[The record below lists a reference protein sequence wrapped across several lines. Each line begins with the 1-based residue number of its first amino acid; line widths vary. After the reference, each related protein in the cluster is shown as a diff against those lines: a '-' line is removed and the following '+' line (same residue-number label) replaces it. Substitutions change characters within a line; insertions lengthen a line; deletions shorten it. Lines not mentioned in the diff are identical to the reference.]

1 MEKIEEIAKDIRKI
15 IYKIAHYAGGGHMGA
30 SFSMADI
37 ISVLYFDNVLRY
49 DASNPEWEDRD
60 KFILSKG
67 HACYAL
73 YAVLAKAGYFP
84 EEELWHVGKPG
95 SRFGGH
101 PKMHEIPGVE
111 ASTGALGHGLSFGIG
126 IAYANKMDHKD
137 SHVYVLLGDG
147 ECQEGSIWEGALSAP
162 TLGLDNMTVIV
173 DHNKLQAMD
182 ELENIVHMKPFA
194 DKWKAFGWN
203 VVEIDGHN
211 YGEIKDAL
219 LERADN
225 RPTVI
230 VANTIKGKG
239 VSFMENVPIW
249 HYRMPNDKELQILLR
264 IWDFQKRS
272 GKNCFRNNLNSAINY
287 NEGFKFLQTLEQKN
301 IVIIFYNEEDIQTL
315 VNIGPF

>member
-1 MEKIEEIAKDIRKI
+1 
-15 IYKIAHYAGGGHMGA
+15 
-30 SFSMADI
+30 MADI
-37 ISVLYFDNVLRY
+37 ISVLYFDHVLRY
-49 DASNPEWEDRD
+49 DAGNPDWEDRD

-73 YAVLAKAGYFP
+73 YAALAKAGYFP
-84 EEELWHVGKPG
+84 EEELWHVGKPC

-126 IAYANKMDHKD
+126 IAYANKMDYKN

-162 TLGLDNMTVIV
+162 TLELDNMTVIV

-182 ELENIVHMKPFA
+182 KLENIVHMKPFA

-211 YGEIKDAL
+211 CAEIRKAL
-219 LERADN
+219 LIRQ
-225 RPTVI
+225 RGIPTLI

-249 HYRMPNDKELQILLR
+249 HYRMPNDEELPVLFEDLGFTKEEQEGLLLM
-264 IWDFQKRS
+264 K
-272 GKNCFRNNLNSAINY
+272 
-287 NEGFKFLQTLEQKN
+287 
-301 IVIIFYNEEDIQTL
+301 
-315 VNIGPF
+315 

>member
-1 MEKIEEIAKDIRKI
+1 MEKIEEIAKDIRKT

-49 DASNPEWEDRD
+49 DASNPDWEDRD

-73 YAVLAKAGYFP
+73 YAALAKAGYFSK
-84 EEELWHVGKPG
+84 EELWHVGKPG
-95 SRFGGH
+95 SKLGGH
-101 PKMHEIPGVE
+101 PKLHDIPGVE
-111 ASTGALGHGLSFGIG
+111 ASTGALGHGLSFAIG
-126 IAYANKMDHKD
+126 IAYANKMDCKD
-137 SHVYVLLGDG
+137 SHVYVVLGDG

-162 TLGLDNMTVIV
+162 TLELDNMTVVV
-173 DHNKLQAMD
+173 DYNKLQAMD

-211 YGEIKDAL
+211 YAEIKEAL
-219 LERADN
+219 LERQERKPTLVVAD
-225 RPTVI
+225 
-230 VANTIKGKG
+230 TIKGKG

-249 HYRMPNDKELQILLR
+249 HYRMPNEEELPVL
-264 IWDFQKRS
+264 
-272 GKNCFRNNLNSAINY
+272 FRDLGFTQEEQRELYLNNN
-287 NEGFKFLQTLEQKN
+287 
-301 IVIIFYNEEDIQTL
+301 
-315 VNIGPF
+315 

>member
-1 MEKIEEIAKDIRKI
+1 M
-15 IYKIAHYAGGGHMGA
+15 
-30 SFSMADI
+30 
-37 ISVLYFDNVLRY
+37 
-49 DASNPEWEDRD
+49 
-60 KFILSKG
+60 
-67 HACYAL
+67 
-73 YAVLAKAGYFP
+73 
-84 EEELWHVGKPG
+84 
-95 SRFGGH
+95 
-101 PKMHEIPGVE
+101 
-111 ASTGALGHGLSFGIG
+111 
-126 IAYANKMDHKD
+126 
-137 SHVYVLLGDG
+137 LLGDG

-249 HYRMPNDKELQILLR
+249 HYRMPNDKELQILFEDL
-264 IWDFQKRS
+264 
-272 GKNCFRNNLNSAINY
+272 
-287 NEGFKFLQTLEQKN
+287 GFSK
-301 IVIIFYNEEDIQTL
+301 EERKEL
-315 VNIGPF
+315 LS